1 MSPSSIDEAVS
12 LSYVGLV
19 QAMTASVNSMRANRP
34 VMNLEAGA
42 DAEAL
47 GGRWQGS
54 AAYWLAPHCL
64 FSPLSETW
72 HNQLRN
78 RTTHGGGGG
87 GGLYL
92 LTSITNSE
100 ND

>member
-47 GGRWQGS
+47 GGRWS
-54 AAYWLAPHCL
+54 V
-64 FSPLSETW
+64 LSEYVSNSLF
-72 HNQLRN
+72 H
-78 RTTHGGGGG
+78 
-87 GGLYL
+87 LYL
-92 LTSITNSE
+92 IVFVCLHLFLIVFICLPMYL
-100 ND
+100 